1 MDSRV
6 CRLRTVVMRIYSLWY
21 MVWCYD
27 VCSTVRK
34 RIYWIFDIYFAHS
47 VLLRLYPQYQQTNH
61 SCNMPSW
68 SKKLCVYVDGG
79 CCGCSKRARRCCRF
93 LSIKQQKWFST
104 ITKRKIRTSK
114 SDERQLFR

>member
-68 SKKLCVYVDGG
+68 SKNCVFMWMVVAVDAANAPEGVVAFYQLNNKNG
-79 CCGCSKRARRCCRF
+79 F
-93 LSIKQQKWFST
+93 QQ
-104 ITKRKIRTSK
+104 
-114 SDERQLFR
+114 